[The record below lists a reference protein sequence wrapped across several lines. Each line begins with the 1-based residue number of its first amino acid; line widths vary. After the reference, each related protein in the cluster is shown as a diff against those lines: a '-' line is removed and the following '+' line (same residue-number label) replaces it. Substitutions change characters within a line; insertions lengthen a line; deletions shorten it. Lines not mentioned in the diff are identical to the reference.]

1 MAIIG
6 TAAAALGS
14 MFSSGGAAAAAGS
27 AATAAGGSAASSG
40 VLGSVMGWLGGST
53 AGFSNSGLLSMGG
66 SLLSS
71 LTGFLSG
78 GNQAEELRKAQAEQ
92 WKQQL
97 INTREQYRQLGDMER
112 QANKEYHQDI
122 IQNQVSLLQ
131 QQAQVEL
138 MAGASG
144 TGGASISSMLRDLT
158 GQAGRNQS
166 TIIDNFENQQ
176 QSFVNQARAIQTG
189 GQMQK
194 REFKKPSAFSALAS
208 GLGNAASAYL
218 TGHRTG
224 TELSKAWADSRTYSS
239 GIGK

>member
-1 MAIIG
+1 MAIVG

-14 MFSSGGAAAAAGS
+14 LFSSGGAAAAGS
-27 AATAAGGSAASSG
+27 AAGGAASAAGSSG

-66 SLLSS
+66 SLLNS
-71 LTGFLSG
+71 LTGFLTG
-78 GNQAEELRKAQAEQ
+78 GDQAEALKQAQEEQ
-92 WKQQL
+92 WQQQL
-97 INTREQYRQLGDMER
+97 INTREQYKQLGDLER

-144 TGGASISSMLRDLT
+144 TGGASISSMLNDLS

-166 TIIDNFENQQ
+166 QIIDNFENQQ
-176 QSFVNQARAIQTG
+176 ISFINQAKAIQTG
-189 GQMQK
+189 GQMQM
-194 REFKKPSAFSALAS
+194 REFKKPSAFSSLLS
-208 GLGNAASAYL
+208 GVGSAASSYL
-218 TGHRTG
+218 SGSKTGK
-224 TELSKAWADSRTYSS
+224 ELSNAWSNYRTYSS
-239 GIGK
+239 GVGT

>member
-1 MAIIG
+1 MAI
-6 TAAAALGS
+6 
-14 MFSSGGAAAAAGS
+14 
-27 AATAAGGSAASSG
+27 AATAASSLGSAASGAAS
-40 VLGSVMGWLGGST
+40 SVMGWLGGT
-53 AGFSNSGLLSMGG
+53 TGGFSNSGLLSMGG

-78 GNQAEELRKAQAEQ
+78 GDQAKELRKAQAEQ

-144 TGGASISSMLRDLT
+144 TGGASISSMLSDLT

-176 QSFVNQARAIQTG
+176 KSFVNQARAIQTG
-189 GQMQK
+189 GQMQM
-194 REFKKPSAFSALAS
+194 REFKRPSAFSALAS
-208 GLGNAASAYL
+208 GLGNAASAYI
-218 TGHRTG
+218 TGHKTG

-239 GIGK
+239 GVGK